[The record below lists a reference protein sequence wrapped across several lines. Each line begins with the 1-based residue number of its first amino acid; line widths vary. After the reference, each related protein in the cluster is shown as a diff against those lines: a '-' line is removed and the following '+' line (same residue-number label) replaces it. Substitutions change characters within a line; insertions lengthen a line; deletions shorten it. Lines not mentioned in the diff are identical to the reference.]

1 MVKKAIFIFTS
12 VAFSVL
18 IGEQVVRLI
27 VPQRTLSMVKS
38 ESLRCYRQSSYLPYE
53 YIPNCNGMIVGVGA
67 NTEVKLNN
75 LGLRSHDISQ
85 KENKR
90 ILLLGDSFIF
100 GYGVKYEE
108 TIGRVLESQS
118 GSEVIPAGFV
128 GGAAT
133 DMEFLYAK
141 YYGKDLE
148 PDMIVLA
155 IFPYNDLADL
165 NETSWIYGGNGDL
178 IKVEIPRKVD
188 VDGYLRRGDTLM
200 RYKIP
205 LVSNSH
211 LIQFIIDRTETV
223 SRIWRARLALKM
235 GWRQKELI
243 DFNEYENC
251 LYARNCSG
259 KWLEA
264 KEKMLMSLSWIKQL
278 AQDSGVELKVIIIPY
293 EGQIFDDKPQKTIF
307 HKALADQDIEYLDL
321 WETFKYSGL
330 SRGDLYLPDGHWTRI
345 GHQIA
350 AQATGRWIK
359 AKGLNE
365 N

>member
-27 VPQRTLSMVKS
+27 VPQKTLLNVKS
-38 ESLRCYRQSSYLPYE
+38 ESLRCYRQSSHLPYE
-53 YIPNCNGMIVGVGA
+53 YIPKCKGRIVGVGA
-67 NTEVKLNN
+67 NTEVNLNN
-75 LGLRSHDISQ
+75 LGLRAHDITQ

-108 TIGRVLESQS
+108 TIGRVLEKQLEV
-118 GSEVIPAGFV
+118 EVIPAGFV
-128 GGAAT
+128 GGTAT

-141 YYGKDLE
+141 YYGMDLE
-148 PDMIVLA
+148 PDMMMLA

-165 NETSWIYGGNGDL
+165 NETSWIYGENGEL
-178 IKVEIPRKVD
+178 IKTEIPRKVD
-188 VDGYLRRGDTLM
+188 ADGYLRRGDTLM

-211 LIQFIIDRTETV
+211 LIQFIIDRTETA

-235 GWRQKELI
+235 GWRQKELN
-243 DFNEYENC
+243 DFANYENC
-251 LYARNCSG
+251 LYFSDCGG
-259 KWLEA
+259 KWLKAE
-264 KEKMLMSLSWIKQL
+264 EKASMSLFWIKQL

-293 EGQIFDDKPQKTIF
+293 EGQIFDGKPQKTVF
-307 HKALADQDIEYLDL
+307 HKVLEDQDIEYLDL

-330 SRGDLYLPDGHWTRI
+330 SRQDLYLPDGHWTKI
-345 GHQIA
+345 GHQFA
-350 AQATGRWIK
+350 AQATGEWIK
-359 AKGLNE
+359 GVGLNE